1 MNKKIIET
9 KPNRNG
15 VFASSCFYYLDE
27 LKGRFLFLD
36 YNGSLHTYN
45 DLDENQKEIIDN
57 VYAELG
63 DWGYTYEP
71 SAIPASK
78 IKFFYE
84 DSKLIFA
91 AFHDYGGGNGGGS
104 YSVYEIDENSGTVS
118 GHSYDTLN
126 ENDVLNKRVLAV
138 ELLSGESFDV
148 EASEDSQKDILANS
162 YGKAVNE

>member
-1 MNKKIIET
+1 MEELNFEKLKT
-9 KPNRNG
+9 LAPCTDRNG
-15 VFASSCFYYLDE
+15 KLCRLT
-27 LKGRFLFLD
+27 RFWVD
-36 YNGSLHTYN
+36 
-45 DLDENQKEIIDN
+45 
-57 VYAELG
+57 VYKRQGA
-63 DWGYTYEP
+63 WGYTYEP

-91 AFHDYGGGNGGGS
+91 AFHDYGSGNGGGS
-104 YSVYEIDENSGTVS
+104 YSVYEIDENSGIVS

-126 ENDVLNKRVLAV
+126 ENDVLNKRALAV

-162 YGKAVNE
+162 YGKAVNK

>member
-1 MNKKIIET
+1 MNKKIIT
-9 KPNRNG
+9 II
-15 VFASSCFYYLDE
+15 FTLSTM
-27 LKGRFLFLD
+27 LFLVGCSFTNNES
-36 YNGSLHTYN
+36 NGSDKNYTYN

-91 AFHDYGGGNGGGS
+91 AFHDYGG
-104 YSVYEIDENSGTVS
+104 EM
-118 GHSYDTLN
+118 
-126 ENDVLNKRVLAV
+126 
-138 ELLSGESFDV
+138 V
-148 EASEDSQKDILANS
+148 EALIQYMK
-162 YGKAVNE
+162 

>member
-1 MNKKIIET
+1 MNKKIIT
-9 KPNRNG
+9 II
-15 VFASSCFYYLDE
+15 FTLSTM
-27 LKGRFLFLD
+27 LFLVGCSFTNNES
-36 YNGSLHTYN
+36 NGSDKNYTYN

-126 ENDVLNKRVLAV
+126 ENDVLNQRGIIELVYIVLQSV
-138 ELLSGESFDV
+138 VKPGITGFFKIDLHIKCYIYLS
-148 EASEDSQKDILANS
+148 
-162 YGKAVNE
+162 